1 MKNMF
6 DIIIVGGGHSGLEAS
21 YIASKFNLK
30 IGLITLKNVPI
41 ASSPCNPSIGGV
53 AKGHLVRELD
63 ALGGLMPKLA
73 DFAGIQ
79 YRTLNESK
87 GEALYS
93 TRVQI
98 DKDLYSLKAKQYL
111 LQENI
116 VFIEE
121 KLLEIEYKDNLYEL
135 RTDSSSFCAKKL
147 ILTTGTF
154 SKGLLH
160 CGVLQEEGG
169 RYNTEATNSLKNL
182 LPFLTQLE
190 TKRFKTGTPPRIR
203 KSSINYEF
211 LVEQKSD
218 PFVKNFHFNH
228 SENRLHEQT
237 SCYLTYTNNFTN
249 EIIIKNKEKSPM
261 FNGQIKGVG
270 PRYCPSLED
279 KVFRYPDKSIHHV
292 FLEPEGIDSD
302 SVYPSGISTSLPK
315 EIQDQIISS
324 IQGLEN
330 AEILKYGYAVEYDV
344 INSLDLDKTLEHKT
358 QEGLYFAGQVNGTSG
373 YEEAAVQGHVAGLNA
388 ALSCLGLPSVVFSRY
403 DSYIGVLVEDLV
415 SSSRDEPYR
424 LFTSRSENRLFLR
437 EDNVYYRMSHYR
449 KKYLLQEDLDIFL
462 ENYIFLRNILINSSY
477 FPFEDLKKE
486 KQSIDFLKNFFKN
499 KKIEVSP
506 LLICDLAITGKY
518 EGYLKKQMED
528 IDRLKSLYEKKIF
541 LEIILKH
548 PGVSF
553 ECKERIKKF
562 NPKTF
567 GDLRFI
573 DHLRPSTFTA
583 IASTL

>member
-1 MKNMF
+1 MENLF
-6 DIIIVGGGHSGLEAS
+6 DIIVIGGGHSGLEAS
-21 YIASKFNLK
+21 YIAAQFDLK
-30 IGLITLKNVPI
+30 VGLITLKNVPI

-98 DKDLYSLKAKQYL
+98 DKDLYSVKAKEYL
-111 LQENI
+111 LKEKI

-121 KLLEIEYKDNLYEL
+121 KLLQIIYKDNIYEL
-135 RTDSSSFCAKKL
+135 KTDLSSFFTKKL

-160 CGVLQEEGG
+160 CGLIQKEGG
-169 RYNTEATNSLKNL
+169 RSNVEATDSLKNL
-182 LPFLTQLE
+182 LPFLDKLE

-203 KSSINYEF
+203 KSSIDYKF

-218 PFVKNFHFNH
+218 PLVKNFHFNH
-228 SENRLHEQT
+228 SELRLHKQT
-237 SCYLTYTNNFTN
+237 SCYLTYTNEKTAQ
-249 EIIIKNKEKSPM
+249 IILENKEKSPM
-261 FNGQIKGVG
+261 FNGQIKGIG

-279 KVFRYPDKSIHHV
+279 KVFRYPEKTTHHV

-315 EIQDQIISS
+315 EVQDQIIGS
-324 IQGLEN
+324 IEGLEN
-330 AEILKYGYAVEYDV
+330 AEIIKYGYAVEYDV
-344 INSLDLDKTLEHKT
+344 INSLDLDKTLEYKT
-358 QEGLYFAGQVNGTSG
+358 QKGLYFAGQINGTSG

-388 ALSCLGLPSVVFSRY
+388 ALSCLERASIVFSRY
-403 DSYIGVLVEDLV
+403 DSYIGVLIEDLV

-437 EDNVYYRMSHYR
+437 EDNVYYRMSFYR
-449 KKYLLQEDLDIFL
+449 KKYLLQNILDDFL
-462 ENYIFLRNILINSSY
+462 EDYMFLRNTLVNSIY

-486 KQSIDFLKNFFKN
+486 KNSIDFLTNFFKN
-499 KKIEVSP
+499 KNIQVPSV
-506 LLICDLAITGKY
+506 LICDLAITGKY

-541 LEIILKH
+541 LEKILQH

-573 DHLRPSTFTA
+573 DHLRPSTFSA